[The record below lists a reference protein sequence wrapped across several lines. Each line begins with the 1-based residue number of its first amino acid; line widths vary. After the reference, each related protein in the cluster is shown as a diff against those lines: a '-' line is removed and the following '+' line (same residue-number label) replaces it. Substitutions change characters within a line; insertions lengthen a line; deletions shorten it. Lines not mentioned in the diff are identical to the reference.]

1 MRLRAPDDAPAS
13 VHRLVKRIVEADK
26 EARTTP
32 LKLQPYATPSDLP
45 PAADWGAGIVY
56 VTSITMVAVSDGTN
70 WRRLDTGAT
79 L

>member
-1 MRLRAPDDAPAS
+1 MRLRAPDDAPQS

-32 LKLQPYATPSDLP
+32 LRLQEYAAPANLP
-45 PAADWGAGIVY
+45 PASEWTAGLVY

-70 WRRLDTGAT
+70 WRRIDTGAT

>member
-1 MRLRAPDDAPAS
+1 MRLSAPADAS
-13 VHRLVKRIVEADK
+13 PALHRFAKRIVEADK

-32 LKLQPYATPSDLP
+32 LRLQEYATAADLP
-45 PAADWGAGIVY
+45 PAADWRAGLVY
-56 VTSITMVAVSDGTN
+56 VTSIVMVAVSDGTN

>member
-1 MRLRAPDDAPAS
+1 VRLSAPADAAPS
-13 VHRLVKRIVEADK
+13 VHKLVKRIVEADK

-32 LKLQPYATPSDLP
+32 LRLQDYATAADLP
-45 PAADWGAGIVY
+45 PAADWRAGLVY
-56 VTSITMVAVSDGTN
+56 VTSITMAAVSDGTN

>member
-1 MRLRAPDDAPAS
+1 MRLRAPDDAPQS

-32 LKLQPYATPSDLP
+32 LRLQTFDAAADLP
-45 PAADWGAGIVY
+45 PAADWRAGLVY
-56 VTSITMVAVSDGTN
+56 VTAITMVAVSDGTN

>member
-1 MRLRAPDDAPAS
+1 MRLNAPADAS
-13 VHRLVKRIVEADK
+13 PALHKFSRRIVETGK

-32 LKLQPYATPSDLP
+32 LRLQEYATPAMLP
-45 PAADWGAGIVY
+45 SAADWRAGLVY
-56 VTSITMVAVSDGTN
+56 VTSITMVAVSDGTD

>member
-1 MRLRAPDDAPAS
+1 MRLRAPDDAPPS

-32 LKLQPYATPSDLP
+32 LKLQVFAAPADLP
-45 PAADWGAGIVY
+45 SASEWAAGLVY